1 MIIGLPKETM
11 PGETR
16 IALLP
21 IDIKNILSESISFQI
36 ETGAGLGA
44 NFPDELYLE
53 SGIDI
58 IPDVYESANLIIRI
72 NPLSVYEIDK
82 LKEGSCLVSLINPF
96 INHDIVKK
104 LAN

>member
-21 IDIKNILSESISFQI
+21 QDIKQLASDILSFHL

-44 NFPDELYLE
+44 YF
-53 SGIDI
+53 
-58 IPDVYESANLIIRI
+58 
-72 NPLSVYEIDK
+72 
-82 LKEGSCLVSLINPF
+82 
-96 INHDIVKK
+96 
-104 LAN
+104 